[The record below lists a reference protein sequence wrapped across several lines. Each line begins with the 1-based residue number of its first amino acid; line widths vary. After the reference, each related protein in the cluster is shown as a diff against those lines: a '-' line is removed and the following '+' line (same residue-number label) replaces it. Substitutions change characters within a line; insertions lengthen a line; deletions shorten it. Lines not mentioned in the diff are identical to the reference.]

1 MSIFAANLKRI
12 APNMKERNH
21 RLQVLRAILND
32 QEAGIQDDILRELRQ
47 QGHDV
52 TQATLSRDLRTLKA
66 IKVQGKNGY
75 RYVLPDNPLYRRT
88 GSEHAAGEYLRNSGF
103 RSIAFSGNLAVIH
116 TRPGYAGGLASD
128 IDARRPA
135 GVVGTLAGDDTILMV
150 MAPELT
156 PQQLVDELSTFIP
169 AIKSIHL

>member
-1 MSIFAANLKRI
+1 MKNKAA
-12 APNMKERNH
+12 
-21 RLQVLRAILND
+21 RLQAIR
-32 QEAGIQDDILRELRQ
+32 EIIIHSRVKSQDEILQRLHESGFDL
-47 QGHDV
+47 

-169 AIKSIHL
+169 AIKSVHL